1 MIDGRL
7 PRPIC
12 HTAITV
18 TSMRHQR
25 LNSATRPTIASVMSC
40 ADNLHALKRGKYSA
54 MKGNEAVG
62 LVAPQAV
69 HRHLGLGREF

>member
-1 MIDGRL
+1 MGVCCAL
-7 PRPIC
+7 S
-12 HTAITV
+12 V
-18 TSMRHQR
+18 TRRSPWLRCR
-25 LNSATRPTIASVMSC
+25 ISGSISAACARIASIMSC
-40 ADNLHALKRGKYSA
+40 ADNLPALKRGKYSA